1 VKTIVSSVG
10 REFKLIFR
18 NGISLYMAIA
28 PALLAILFIVIFGAL
43 ENTRITLAVDSSV
56 DEASVTLLEQVADV
70 ERFEDLDQLKARVLN
85 LDNIAGVTMDGG
97 TPRVLVEGNEGKDFP
112 VYMQTLVSMALSG
125 VDVGMFGK
133 SAQSEDNIAM
143 NVTMI
148 SILLM
153 SLFIG
158 GATVG
163 LSIVSER
170 ETGVIRAVAVSP
182 LRLSGYV
189 LTKLIP
195 ALILCTAGMTAA
207 TLIMGKSYG
216 LPGFLILTLFSV
228 FTMGLMIFAIG
239 TFAQNQIAAIG
250 VLKLILPLSLV
261 LPVSAMF
268 VPEHLHFLYYAL
280 PMYWQYVAIDAIN
293 SKAEFWLP
301 CIITLLVSI
310 PWFGAIVYLFSG
322 KVKMKYSR

>member
-1 VKTIVSSVG
+1 
-10 REFKLIFR
+10 
-18 NGISLYMAIA
+18 
-28 PALLAILFIVIFGAL
+28 
-43 ENTRITLAVDSSV
+43 
-56 DEASVTLLEQVADV
+56 
-70 ERFEDLDQLKARVLN
+70 
-85 LDNIAGVTMDGG
+85 MDGG

-133 SAQSEDNIAM
+133 SAQSEDNLAM

-216 LPGFLILTLFSV
+216 RPGFDTHSV
-228 FTMGLMIFAIG
+228 QCVHDG
-239 TFAQNQIAAIG
+239 
-250 VLKLILPLSLV
+250 
-261 LPVSAMF
+261 
-268 VPEHLHFLYYAL
+268 
-280 PMYWQYVAIDAIN
+280 IN
-293 SKAEFWLP
+293 DICHRHVRSESN
-301 CIITLLVSI
+301 CGYRRS
-310 PWFGAIVYLFSG
+310 
-322 KVKMKYSR
+322 